1 MATNELLPF
10 ANGGGANVID
20 FSSWNALSQRQ
31 SGFVSG
37 VASSQQ
43 FNRILAQGGAAGYV
57 VGQMVADLANQNATI
72 DATALY
78 TNFKLALQT
87 FIKKEVGE
95 SLLPTGS
102 VIFVHATDVPQGL
115 LLCNGAAVSRTKYA
129 KLFSVIGTKYGSG
142 DGSSTFNLPNL
153 NGRVL
158 QATSNIGD
166 VGKFLEAQLPNIS
179 GSVGNSRLLRW
190 DFQGDGCFRVEEWTS
205 GQYKLE
211 NSGGKK
217 DSAST
222 IVHLE
227 ASSSS
232 SVYSGTKVQPSALQL
247 LACIR
252 C

>member
-1 MATNELLPF
+1 MAFEDKMRTLLNLVKVPT
-10 ANGGGANVID
+10 GTI
-20 FSSWNALSQRQ
+20 
-31 SGFVSG
+31 
-37 VASSQQ
+37 
-43 FNRILAQGGAAGYV
+43 IHV
-57 VGQMVADLANQNATI
+57 VG
-72 DATALY
+72 
-78 TNFKLALQT
+78 
-87 FIKKEVGE
+87 
-95 SLLPTGS
+95 
-102 VIFVHATDVPQGL
+102 TDVPTGY
-115 LLCNGAAVSRTKYA
+115 LLCNGAAVSRTKYSSLFA
-129 KLFSVIGTKYGSG
+129 KIGTKFGTG
-142 DGSSTFNLPNL
+142 DGSTTFNLPNL
-153 NGRVL
+153 EGRVL
-158 QATSNIGD
+158 QATTNTSEA
-166 VGKFLEAQLPNIS
+166 GKFLEASLPNIS

>member
-72 DATALY
+72 DATTLY

-179 GSVGNSRLLRW
+179 GGLELSRDDSIGATSSPRCFSVYRGSSSQNGFAL
-190 DFQGDGCFRVEEWTS
+190 
-205 GQYKLE
+205 
-211 NSGGKK
+211 
-217 DSAST
+217 AST
-222 IVHLE
+222 ISGGSKVDFDAGL
-227 ASSSS
+227 SN
-232 SVYSGTKVQPSALQL
+232 SVYTGSKLQVSALQL

>member
-179 GSVGNSRLLRW
+179 GAWSYTTASSPEGNA
-190 DFQGDGCFRVEEWTS
+190 S
-205 GQYKLE
+205 GAAFF
-211 NSGGKK
+211 
-217 DSAST
+217 SASSEKT
-222 IVHLE
+222 YPMSVQARVRAQLE
-227 ASSSS
+227 FDASRQNSIYGSKGLQ
-232 SVYSGTKVQPSALQL
+232 VPALQL